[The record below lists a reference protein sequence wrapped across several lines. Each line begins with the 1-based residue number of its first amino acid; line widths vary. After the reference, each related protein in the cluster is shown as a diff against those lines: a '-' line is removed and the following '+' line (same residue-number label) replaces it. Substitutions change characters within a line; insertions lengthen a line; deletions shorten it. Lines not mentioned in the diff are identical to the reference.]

1 MVDSEQEKVDIE
13 QQLVKLQKESEEAC
27 RSLESALRKN
37 SLLRQQNEDTVSALQ
52 AQLDAE
58 RSVCVQLETRVR
70 ELVSGVQEREEEV
83 KDLHSTV
90 SDLEFKNTQLLADKS
105 HSDTVLLSLHEQVI
119 KSAIKYLVYSYFFLA
134 G

>member
-1 MVDSEQEKVDIE
+1 MVDSEQEKADIE

-37 SLLRQQNEDTVSALQ
+37 SLLRQQNEDAVSALQ
-52 AQLDAE
+52 AQLNAE
-58 RSVCVQLETRVR
+58 QLVCVQLETRVR

-83 KDLHSTV
+83 KDLRSTV
-90 SDLEFKNTQLLADKS
+90 SNLEFENTRLLADKS
-105 HSDTVLLSLHEQVI
+105 HNDTVLSSLHEQVI
-119 KSAIKYLVYSYFFLA
+119 KSTITYLVYSYFFLA